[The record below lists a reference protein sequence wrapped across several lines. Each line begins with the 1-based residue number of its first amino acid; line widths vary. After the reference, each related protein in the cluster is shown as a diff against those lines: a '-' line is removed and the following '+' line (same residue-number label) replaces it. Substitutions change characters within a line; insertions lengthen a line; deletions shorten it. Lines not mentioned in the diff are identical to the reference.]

1 MNINHK
7 HVDMMRK
14 AIALSQENLKTL
26 HGGPF
31 GAVIVKDGEIIA
43 ATGNTVS
50 KDNDPTAHA
59 EVNAIRAACKHLKQ
73 SDLKGAIIY
82 TSAEPCPMC
91 LSAIYWA
98 NIEEVYYGNSKTDS
112 KWAGFSD
119 EFIYEELAKPLNQ
132 RSLKFH
138 RLIPSESM
146 KAFENWVNMTEE
158 EKEKIK
164 NGSK

>member
-1 MNINHK
+1 MKNTHETF
-7 HVDMMRK
+7 MRK
-14 AIALSQENLKTL
+14 AIALSEQNLRTFD
-26 HGGPF
+26 GGPF
-31 GAVIVKDGEIIA
+31 GAVIVKDGKVIA
-43 ATGNTVS
+43 ATGNTVN

-59 EVNAIRAACKHLKQ
+59 EVNAIREACKKLKQ
-73 SDLKGAIIY
+73 SDLKGAVIY

-98 NIEEVYYGNSKTDS
+98 NIDEVYYGNSKNDT

-119 EFIYEELAKPLNQ
+119 DFIYDELAKPIEE
-132 RSLKFH
+132 RELKFH

-146 KAFENWVNMTEE
+146 KAFEEWVDMPAS

-164 NGSK
+164 NGSL

>member
-1 MNINHK
+1 
-7 HVDMMRK
+7 MRK
-14 AIALSQENLKTL
+14 AIALSEQNLRTFD
-26 HGGPF
+26 GGPF
-31 GAVIVKDGEIIA
+31 GAVIVKDGKVIA
-43 ATGNTVS
+43 ATGNTVN

-59 EVNAIRAACKHLKQ
+59 EVNAIREACKKLKQ
-73 SDLKGAIIY
+73 SDLKGAVIY

-98 NIEEVYYGNSKTDS
+98 NIDEVYYGNSKNDT

-119 EFIYEELAKPLNQ
+119 DFIYDELAKPIEE
-132 RSLKFH
+132 RELKFH

-146 KAFENWVNMTEE
+146 KAFEEWVDMPAS

-164 NGSK
+164 NGSL

>member
-1 MNINHK
+1 MKDQHIE
-7 HVDMMRK
+7 MMRK
-14 AIALSQENLKTL
+14 AIALSEENLHTL

-31 GAVIVKDGEIIA
+31 GCVIVKDGEIIS
-43 ATGNTVS
+43 ATGNTVN

-59 EVNAIRAACKHLKQ
+59 EVNAIRAACKKLKQ
-73 SDLKGAIIY
+73 SDLKGAILY

-98 NIEEVYYGNSKTDS
+98 NIDQVYYGNSKTDS
-112 KWAGFSD
+112 KWAGFGD
-119 EFIYEELAKPLNQ
+119 DFIYEELAKPLEE
-132 RSLKFH
+132 RTLKFK

-146 KAFENWVNMTEE
+146 KAFENWVELASD

-164 NGSK
+164 NGSF